1 MLSALQR
8 DGEIGGVSER
18 KLLPDMSSAIFQQD
32 GAPAHTAK
40 KTQDWLKTNIPNFW
54 PKGIWP
60 PNSPDLSPIENLWS
74 IMKDTIS
81 SYEGATNLRMLE
93 NQLISAWR
101 GLSPEFLD
109 KLICSMP
116 GRIQEGNWNIQIS
129 EVYRISNNICEN
141 FWNLD
146 IPRGINLLK
155 Y

>member
-40 KTQDWLKTNIPNFW
+40 KTKDWLKANIPNFW

-60 PNSPDLSPIENLWS
+60 PNSPDLSPKENLWS

-81 SYEGATNLRMLE
+81 LYEGATNLRMLE

-109 KLICSMP
+109 KLICT
-116 GRIQEGNWNIQIS
+116 
-129 EVYRISNNICEN
+129 
-141 FWNLD
+141 L
-146 IPRGINLLK
+146 
-155 Y
+155 